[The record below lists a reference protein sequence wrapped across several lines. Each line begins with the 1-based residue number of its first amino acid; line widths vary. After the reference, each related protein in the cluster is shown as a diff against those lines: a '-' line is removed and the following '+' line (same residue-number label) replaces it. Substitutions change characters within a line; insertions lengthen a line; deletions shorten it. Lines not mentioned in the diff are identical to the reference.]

1 MTEDEMVGWHHQLK
15 GHKFEQTLGSSEGQE
30 NLVCCSLWGCKES
43 DTTWRLNNSNN
54 NNPVR
59 SSLQGQSLQAQL
71 GRSSYAAVMEG
82 TLLLKVKVRV
92 IPPADV
98 GCSLFTSQLP
108 VLSHTLCPTGHPH
121 RPVGR
126 GSGHLT
132 EPRGATWTQSSL
144 AFHQFRCGALERKKM
159 LSSEMWEYSEWSS
172 WL

>member
-1 MTEDEMVGWHHQLK
+1 MVGWHHQLK

-71 GRSSYAAVMEG
+71 GRSSYTAVMEG